1 MGNGENKSIYNPVKK
16 KLLEGKPS
24 FGSWI
29 QIPHPAVAEIM
40 STVGF
45 DWIAVDM
52 EHSDA
57 GVSEYSNIIRGM
69 YGRGPVPMARV
80 QENDTLV
87 IRRLLDA
94 GAWGV
99 IIPMVNTAEEAKA
112 AVSAVKFPPRG
123 IRGSGFARANDF
135 GVSMDNYFK
144 AQDEILVMVM
154 CETKQSVENIEEI
167 VAVPGVDGIFMG
179 PFDMS
184 MSYEIPGKMNEP
196 IMVEARKKVLAACK
210 NAGKV
215 PGIHHFNMAKES
227 IQSIVDEGFRCIAL
241 GVDVSF
247 LLGGAKAAYT
257 AAVG

>member
-1 MGNGENKSIYNPVKK
+1 VYSNPVKK

-29 QIPHPAVAEIM
+29 QVPHPSVAEIL
-40 STVGF
+40 SAVGF

-99 IIPMVNTAEEAKA
+99 IVPMVNSAEDAKK
-112 AVSAVKFPPRG
+112 AVRAVRFPPKG
-123 IRGSGFARANDF
+123 IRGAGFARANDYGAGF
-135 GVSMDNYFK
+135 GEYLAASND
-144 AQDEILVMVM
+144 ILVMAM
-154 CETKQSVENIEEI
+154 CETKESVDNIEEI
-167 VAVPGVDGIFMG
+167 VAVDGVDGIFMG
-179 PFDMS
+179 PYDLS
-184 MSYEIPGKMNEP
+184 MSYGIPGKTNEP

-210 NAGKV
+210 KAGKA
-215 PGIHHFNMAKES
+215 PGLHHFTMTKES
-227 IQSIVDEGFRCIAL
+227 IQSILGEGFLFVAL
-241 GVDVSF
+241 GVDASF
-247 LLGGAKAAYT
+247 IQAGARAAF
-257 AAVG
+257 AAATGA